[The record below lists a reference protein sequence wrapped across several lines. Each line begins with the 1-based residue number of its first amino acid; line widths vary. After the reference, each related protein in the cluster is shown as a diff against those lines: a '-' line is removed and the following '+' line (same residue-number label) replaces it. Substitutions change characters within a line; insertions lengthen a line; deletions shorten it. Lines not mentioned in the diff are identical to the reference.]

1 MSSEKH
7 HGKPAFGHKK
17 MRTVDVVMGNEELDR
32 RDLIE
37 ALKESEERWHFALE
51 GGGDGVWDWNVQT
64 NAVYFSKQ
72 WKEMLGFHENE
83 IENSLDE
90 WATRVHPDDIGWVN
104 EEVQR
109 HLRAETPSYITEH
122 RVRCRDGTY
131 KWILD
136 RGKVVSWTADGKPLR
151 MVGTHKDI
159 TRRKLANLETSKEK
173 SQLSSVLD
181 NLTEMICVIDLDT
194 HTILYANRH
203 LRKAFDDD
211 LAGHLCY
218 RRFHGA
224 EAPCAICIEL
234 IAAVNRGESYKRET
248 YNSITERYYK
258 ETIQLIRWI
267 DGREVLL
274 KLAVD
279 ITDQKMAEKALQQSE
294 SNFSTFFNTIDD
306 FLFVLDITGKI
317 LMVNDTVIARL
328 GYTREELVGKDVL
341 SVHPEERHAEAT
353 EIVRNMMLG
362 KTKLCP
368 IPVITKDGR
377 QIPVETRISRG
388 RWNKLD
394 VIFGVSKDI
403 SDLRLSEEKFSK
415 TFQSSGAL
423 MALSTYNDGCFIDVN
438 ESFLTTLGY
447 TREEVVG
454 KTSLE
459 LPLFIDMKERD
470 AVRKEVIQKGRARH
484 AEVHVRT
491 KEGLIRHGLFS
502 AEPLYVQDTLYLL
515 TTMIDITDL
524 KKTEQ
529 ALQNAHDELELR
541 VRERNAELQGAFDAL
556 EQNAKLYRNLFDNA
570 SIGMF
575 QADSKSGLLRVNR
588 ALAGMLGYES
598 PEEMTSVVSD
608 AMTQIH
614 ADPRNRSKI
623 LTSLELNDWYYDEQP
638 YFRKDG
644 SIMTGKLAIRRVSNP
659 DGTLAYTEGI
669 VEDITDQRKMK
680 EDLEI
685 RTKTLEEVN
694 TALKVLLRQMGEEKG
709 EIEARFVSNVKGLV
723 LPYVER
729 AKKGRPLD
737 SEQQSCLNIIEM
749 NLNQIVSPF
758 LQSIG
763 QFGLTPRETQI
774 ATLIKDGKTTKEIAS
789 VIGIASSAV
798 DTYRNKIRR
807 KLNLNNKKINLQS
820 HLQSIK

>member
-1 MSSEKH
+1 VSS
-7 HGKPAFGHKK
+7 HKK
-17 MRTVDVVMGNEELDR
+17 MRTVGVVTGDKELDR

-51 GGGDGVWDWNVQT
+51 GGDDGVWDWNVQT

-72 WKEMLGFHENE
+72 WKEMLGFHEDE
-83 IENSLDE
+83 IENSLVE

-109 HLRAETPSYITEH
+109 HLRAETPTYITEH
-122 RVRCRDGTY
+122 RVRCKDGTY

-136 RGKVVSWTADGKPLR
+136 RGKIVSWTKDGKPLR

-159 TRRKLANLETSKEK
+159 TTQKLAGLETVKEK
-173 SQLSSVLD
+173 LQLSSVLN
-181 NLTEMICVIDLDT
+181 NLTEMVGVMDPET
-194 HTILYANRH
+194 HTILYANSS
-203 LRKAFDDD
+203 LRKIFGDDMVGD
-211 LAGHLCY
+211 FCY

-224 EAPCAICIEL
+224 ESPCDICTNL
-234 IAAVNRGESYKRET
+234 TAAVSKGKVYKWEP
-248 YNSITERYYK
+248 YNPVTDRHYSQ
-258 ETIQLIRWI
+258 TIQLIRWI
-267 DGREVLL
+267 DGKEVFL
-274 KLAVD
+274 KLVVD
-279 ITDQKMAEKALQQSE
+279 ITDQKIAEEALRQSE

-328 GYTREELVGKDVL
+328 GYTREELVGKDVIA
-341 SVHPEERHAEAT
+341 VHPDERHAEVT
-353 EIVRNMMLG
+353 EIVRNIMLG

-368 IPVITKDGR
+368 IPIITKDGR
-377 QIPVETRISRG
+377 QIPVETRISWG
-388 RWNKLD
+388 KWNEQD
-394 VIFGVSKDI
+394 VVFGVSKDI

-423 MALSTYNDGCFIDVN
+423 MALTTHADGRFIDVN
-438 ESFLTTLGY
+438 ESFLTTLGF
-447 TREEVVG
+447 TREEVIG
-454 KTSLE
+454 KTSSE
-459 LPLFIDMKERD
+459 LQVFIDTKERD
-470 AVRKEVIQKGRARH
+470 AVRKEVMQKGRARH
-484 AEVHVRT
+484 AEVQVRT
-491 KEGLIRHGLFS
+491 KDGLIRHGLFS
-502 AEPLYVQDTLYLL
+502 VEPLYVQDKLYLL
-515 TTMIDITDL
+515 TTMIDVTSL

-541 VRERNAELQGAFDAL
+541 VRERTEELQAAFDIL
-556 EQNAKLYRNLFDNA
+556 EKNERLYRNLFDNA
-570 SIGMF
+570 PIGMF
-575 QADSKSGLLRVNR
+575 QANSKNGLVLRVNG
-588 ALAGMLGYES
+588 ALAKMLGYES
-598 PEEMTSVVSD
+598 PEEMMSAITD
-608 AMTQIH
+608 IATQIH
-614 ADPRNRSKI
+614 ADPENRRKI
-623 LTSLELNDWYYDEQP
+623 ITSLEQNEWYYDEQP

-644 SIMTGKLAIRRVSNP
+644 SIMTGKLAIRKVINP
-659 DGTLAYTEGI
+659 DGTLDYAEGI
-669 VEDITDQRKMK
+669 VEDNTEQKRM
-680 EDLEI
+680 EEELEI

-694 TALKVLLRQMGEEKG
+694 TALKVLVRQMGEEKC

-737 SEQQSCLNIIEM
+737 PEQQSCLNIIEM
-749 NLNQIVSPF
+749 NLNEIVSPF

-763 QFGLTPRETQI
+763 QLGLTPRETQI
-774 ATLIKDGKTTKEIAS
+774 ATLVKAGKTTKEIA
-789 VIGIASSAV
+789 VIIGIAASAV